1 VTAEAST
8 ISPPT
13 EPIPVLI
20 ERPRW
25 RDTFDS
31 LRVFNYRLYVIS
43 QVIANTSGW
52 MQKIATDWLVNE
64 LTHNVALV
72 GVTVFLQFAPV
83 LVFGVWG
90 GVIADRVDKRRLMMT
105 TQSITVVLCAILAA
119 LTLFGVVTVWQVWGV
134 ALLLGLVAVVE
145 GPARS
150 AFVNEMVGHRRL
162 RNAISLNASIFHLG
176 GLLGPALSG
185 ILIVVVGSGWSIGV
199 NAVAAV
205 LVVVNL
211 GCMRVRELLPS
222 PRAQRSKGQIRE
234 GLKYVMSKP
243 TIFWPMVMLAFVST
257 FGMTLPV
264 LLVSFADTVYKSGAA
279 GYGLYSSA
287 AAVGALS
294 GAVLS
299 TRRLTV
305 RLRTIMFAAGLFGLA
320 LILAGTATWEPLF
333 IVFLASIGLSRLLFA
348 TGAEST
354 VQLSTNRAIR
364 GRVMS
369 LYSMVMLGGQAL
381 GGPLSG
387 AIADRFG
394 VHVAM
399 AVAGIVPA
407 LAAVV
412 ISIVLAR
419 SGKLALKI
427 RLHRPRALVQIV
439 PRPQRRVPT
448 MRSARNRQTRP
459 SDRLVKRNR
468 GAELWDLP
476 PR

>member
-1 VTAEAST
+1 MTTESPA
-8 ISPPT
+8 ISPAT
-13 EPIPVLI
+13 EPIPVLLQ
-20 ERPRW
+20 RPRW
-25 RDTFDS
+25 RDTFDA

-52 MQKIATDWLVNE
+52 MQKIAIDWLVNE

-83 LVFGVWG
+83 LLFGVWG
-90 GVIADRVDKRRLMMT
+90 GLIADRVDKRKLMMT
-105 TQSITVVLCAILAA
+105 TQSVTVLLCAWLGVV
-119 LTLFGVVTVWQVWGV
+119 TLMGVVTVGEVW
-134 ALLLGLVAVVE
+134 ATAFLLGLVAVVE

-176 GLLGPALSG
+176 GLLGPAISG
-185 ILIVVVGSGWSIGV
+185 VLIALVGSGWSIGV
-199 NAVAAV
+199 NAIAAT
-205 LVVVNL
+205 VVVITL

-222 PRAQRSKGQIRE
+222 PRAERSKGQIRE
-234 GLKYVMSKP
+234 GLSYVFSKP
-243 TIFWPMVMLAFVST
+243 TIFWPMLMLAFVSM

-264 LLVSFADTVYKSGAA
+264 LLVSFADHVYRTGAT

-299 TRRLTV
+299 TRRMNV

-320 LILAGTATWEPLF
+320 LILAGLAPWEPLF
-333 IVFLASIGLSRLLFA
+333 LVFLVSIGITRLLFA
-348 TGAEST
+348 TGAESI
-354 VQLSTNRAIR
+354 VQLSTNRSIR

-369 LYSMVMLGGQAL
+369 IYSMIMLGGQAL
-381 GGPLSG
+381 GGPISG

-399 AVAGIVPA
+399 TIAGIVPA
-407 LAAVV
+407 IAAVV
-412 ISIVLAR
+412 IAIVLAR
-419 SGKLALKI
+419 SGKLSLKI
-427 RLHRPRALVQIV
+427 RLRGRKRFVQIV
-439 PRPQRRVPT
+439 PRAVR
-448 MRSARNRQTRP
+448 A
-459 SDRLVKRNR
+459 
-468 GAELWDLP
+468 AEAS
-476 PR
+476 

>member
-1 VTAEAST
+1 VTTEST
-8 ISPPT
+8 AISPPT
-13 EPIPVLI
+13 EPIPVLL

-43 QVIANTSGW
+43 QIIANTSGW

-64 LTHNVALV
+64 LTHNIALV

-83 LVFGVWG
+83 LLFGVWG

-105 TQSITVVLCAILAA
+105 TQSVTALLCAGLGV
-119 LTLFGVVTVWQVWGV
+119 LTLLGIVAVWQVWGV
-134 ALLLGLVAVVE
+134 AFLLGLVAVAE

-176 GLLGPALSG
+176 GLIGPAISG
-185 ILIVVVGSGWSIGV
+185 VLIAVVGSGWSISV

-205 LVVVNL
+205 FVVVSL
-211 GCMRVRELLPS
+211 ASMRVRELLPS
-222 PRAQRSKGQIRE
+222 PRAERSKGQIRE
-234 GLKYVMSKP
+234 GLSYVISKP
-243 TIFWPMVMLAFVST
+243 TIFWSMVMLAFVST

-264 LLVSFADTVYKSGAA
+264 LLVSFADTVYRTGAT

-287 AAVGALS
+287 AAVGALT

-299 TRRLTV
+299 TRRMNV
-305 RLRTIMFAAGLFGLA
+305 RLRTIMFAAGLFGVA
-320 LILAGTATWEPLF
+320 LILAGSVSWEPLF
-333 IVFLASIGLSRLLFA
+333 LIFLVSIGVSRLLFA
-348 TGAEST
+348 TGAESI
-354 VQLSTNRAIR
+354 VQLSTNRTIR

-369 LYSMVMLGGQAL
+369 LYSMVMLGGQAI

-399 AVAGIVPA
+399 MVAGIVPA
-407 LAAVV
+407 LAAIV
-412 ISIVLAR
+412 IGLVLAR
-419 SGKLALKI
+419 SGKLALRI
-427 RLHRPRALVQIV
+427 QLRRRRGPFVIV
-439 PRPQRRVPT
+439 RRT
-448 MRSARNRQTRP
+448 AQGR
-459 SDRLVKRNR
+459 
-468 GAELWDLP
+468 
-476 PR
+476 

>member
-1 VTAEAST
+1 MTTETSTA
-8 ISPPT
+8 IPPT
-13 EPIPVLI
+13 EPIPVLL

-43 QVIANTSGW
+43 QVLSNTSGW

-90 GVIADRVDKRRLMMT
+90 GVIADRVDKRRLMMA
-105 TQSITVVLCAILAA
+105 TQSTTALLCAVLGA
-119 LTLFGVVTVWQVWGV
+119 LTIVGIVEVWQVWGV
-134 ALLLGLVAVVE
+134 AFLLGMVAVVE

-176 GLLGPALSG
+176 GLIGPAISG
-185 ILIVVVGSGWSIGV
+185 VLIVLVGSGWSISV

-205 LVVVNL
+205 VVVVTL

-222 PRAQRSKGQIRE
+222 PRAIRSKGQIRE
-234 GLKYVMSKP
+234 GVKYVIGKP

-264 LLVSFADTVYKSGAA
+264 LLVAFADNVYQTGAA

-287 AAVGALS
+287 AAVGALT

-299 TRRLTV
+299 TRRMNV

-320 LILAGTATWEPLF
+320 LILAGNVPGEPLF
-333 IVFLASIGLSRLLFA
+333 LVFLVSIGVTRLLFA
-348 TGAEST
+348 TGAESI
-354 VQLSTNRAIR
+354 VQLSTNRVIR

-381 GGPLSG
+381 GGPISG

-394 VHVAM
+394 VQAAM
-399 AVAGIVPA
+399 TVAGTVPA
-407 LAAVV
+407 IAAIV
-412 ISIVLAR
+412 IAIVLAR
-419 SGKLALKI
+419 SGRLALRI
-427 RLHRPRALVQIV
+427 RIRRAGRFVAIEPRQKG
-439 PRPQRRVPT
+439 
-448 MRSARNRQTRP
+448 RQC
-459 SDRLVKRNR
+459 
-468 GAELWDLP
+468 
-476 PR
+476 

>member
-1 VTAEAST
+1 MQDPFRVTTETST
-8 ISPPT
+8 SIPPT
-13 EPIPVLI
+13 EPIPVLL

-43 QVIANTSGW
+43 QVLSNTSGW

-90 GVIADRVDKRRLMMT
+90 GVIADRVDKRRLMMGTQLT
-105 TQSITVVLCAILAA
+105 TALLCAVLGA
-119 LTLFGVVTVWQVWGV
+119 LTIIGIVEVWQVWGV
-134 ALLLGLVAVVE
+134 AFLLGMVAVVE
-145 GPARS
+145 GPARA

-176 GLLGPALSG
+176 GLLGPAISG
-185 ILIVVVGSGWSIGV
+185 VLIVLVGSGWSISV
-199 NAVAAV
+199 NAVAAI
-205 LVVVNL
+205 VVAVTL

-222 PRAQRSKGQIRE
+222 PRAIRSKGQIRE
-234 GLKYVMSKP
+234 GVKYVIGKP
-243 TIFWPMVMLAFVST
+243 TIFWPMIMLAFVST

-264 LLVSFADTVYKSGAA
+264 LLVAFADNVYQTGAA

-287 AAVGALS
+287 AAVGALT

-299 TRRLTV
+299 TRRMTV

-320 LILAGTATWEPLF
+320 LVLAANAPWEPLF
-333 IVFLASIGLSRLLFA
+333 LVFLVSIGVTRLLFA
-348 TGAEST
+348 TGAESI
-354 VQLSTNRAIR
+354 VQLSTNRVIR

-369 LYSMVMLGGQAL
+369 LYSMVMLGGQAI
-381 GGPLSG
+381 GGPISG

-394 VHVAM
+394 VQTAM
-399 AVAGIVPA
+399 TVAGIVPA
-407 LAAVV
+407 VAAIV
-412 ISIVLAR
+412 IAVVLAR
-419 SGKLALKI
+419 SGRLALRI
-427 RLHRPRALVQIV
+427 RIRRSGRFVAIV
-439 PRPQRRVPT
+439 PRGRAV
-448 MRSARNRQTRP
+448 
-459 SDRLVKRNR
+459 
-468 GAELWDLP
+468 
-476 PR
+476 

>member
-1 VTAEAST
+1 MTTETSTA
-8 ISPPT
+8 IPPT
-13 EPIPVLI
+13 EPIPVLL

-43 QVIANTSGW
+43 QVLSNTSGW

-83 LVFGVWG
+83 LLFGVWG
-90 GVIADRVDKRRLMMT
+90 GVLADRVDKRRLMMVTQFT
-105 TQSITVVLCAILAA
+105 TALLCAVLGA
-119 LTLFGVVTVWQVWGV
+119 LTITGVVVVWQVWGV
-134 ALLLGLVAVVE
+134 AFLLGMVAVVE

-176 GLLGPALSG
+176 GLVGPAISG
-185 ILIVVVGSGWSIGV
+185 VLIVLVGSGWSISV

-205 LVVVNL
+205 VVVVTL
-211 GCMRVRELLPS
+211 GCMRGSELLAS
-222 PRAQRSKGQIRE
+222 PRAIRSKGQIRE
-234 GLKYVMSKP
+234 GVRYVIGKP

-264 LLVSFADTVYKSGAA
+264 LLVAFADNVYQTGAA

-287 AAVGALS
+287 AAVGALT

-299 TRRLTV
+299 TRRMNV

-320 LILAGTATWEPLF
+320 LILAGNAPWEPLF
-333 IVFLASIGLSRLLFA
+333 LIFLVSIGVSRLLFA
-348 TGAEST
+348 TAAESI
-354 VQLSTNRAIR
+354 VQLSTNRSIR

-369 LYSMVMLGGQAL
+369 LYSMVMLGGQAI
-381 GGPLSG
+381 GGPISG
-387 AIADRFG
+387 AIAHRFG
-394 VHVAM
+394 VEAAM
-399 AVAGIVPA
+399 TVAGVVPA
-407 LAAVV
+407 LAAIV
-412 ISIVLAR
+412 IAIVLAR
-419 SGKLALKI
+419 SGKLALRI
-427 RLHRPRALVQIV
+427 RLKRMHPLVAIV
-439 PRPQRRVPT
+439 RGRV
-448 MRSARNRQTRP
+448 R
-459 SDRLVKRNR
+459 
-468 GAELWDLP
+468 
-476 PR
+476 

>member
-1 VTAEAST
+1 MTTETSTA
-8 ISPPT
+8 IPPT
-13 EPIPVLI
+13 EPIPVLL

-43 QVIANTSGW
+43 QVLSNTSGW

-90 GVIADRVDKRRLMMT
+90 GVIADRVDKRRLMMA
-105 TQSITVVLCAILAA
+105 TQSTTALLCAVLGA
-119 LTLFGVVTVWQVWGV
+119 LTIAGIVEVWQVWGV
-134 ALLLGLVAVVE
+134 AFLLGMVAVVE

-176 GLLGPALSG
+176 GLIGPAISG
-185 ILIVVVGSGWSIGV
+185 VLIVLVGSGWSISV

-205 LVVVNL
+205 VVVVTL

-222 PRAQRSKGQIRE
+222 PRAIRSKGQIRE
-234 GLKYVMSKP
+234 GVKYVIGKP

-264 LLVSFADTVYKSGAA
+264 LLVAFADNVYQTGAA

-287 AAVGALS
+287 AAVGALT

-299 TRRLTV
+299 TRRMNV

-320 LILAGTATWEPLF
+320 LILAGNVPGEPLF
-333 IVFLASIGLSRLLFA
+333 LVFLVSIGVSRLLFA
-348 TGAEST
+348 TGAESI
-354 VQLSTNRAIR
+354 VQLSTNRVIR

-381 GGPLSG
+381 GGPISG

-394 VHVAM
+394 VQAAM
-399 AVAGIVPA
+399 TVAGIVPA
-407 LAAVV
+407 IAAIV
-412 ISIVLAR
+412 IAIVLAR
-419 SGKLALKI
+419 SGRLALRVRI
-427 RLHRPRALVQIV
+427 RRAGRFVAIEPRGEA
-439 PRPQRRVPT
+439 
-448 MRSARNRQTRP
+448 A
-459 SDRLVKRNR
+459 
-468 GAELWDLP
+468 
-476 PR
+476 

>member
-1 VTAEAST
+1 VTTETST
-8 ISPPT
+8 AIPPT
-13 EPIPVLI
+13 EPIPVLL

-43 QVIANTSGW
+43 QVLSNTSGW

-83 LVFGVWG
+83 LLFGIWG
-90 GVIADRVDKRRLMMT
+90 GVLADRVDKRRLMMV
-105 TQSITVVLCAILAA
+105 TQSTTALLCAVLGA
-119 LTLFGVVTVWQVWGV
+119 LTITGVVVVWQVWGV
-134 ALLLGLVAVVE
+134 AFLLGMVAVVE

-176 GLLGPALSG
+176 GLVGPAISG
-185 ILIVVVGSGWSIGV
+185 VLIVLVGSGWSISV

-205 LVVVNL
+205 VVVVTL
-211 GCMRVRELLPS
+211 GCMRGRELLPS
-222 PRAQRSKGQIRE
+222 PRAIRSKGQIRE
-234 GLKYVMSKP
+234 GVRYVIGKP

-264 LLVSFADTVYKSGAA
+264 LLVAFADNVYQTGAA

-287 AAVGALS
+287 AAVGALT

-299 TRRLTV
+299 TRRMNV

-320 LILAGTATWEPLF
+320 LILAGNAPWEPLF
-333 IVFLASIGLSRLLFA
+333 LIFLVSIGVARLLFA
-348 TGAEST
+348 TAAESI
-354 VQLSTNRAIR
+354 VQLSTNRSIR

-369 LYSMVMLGGQAL
+369 LYSMVMLGGQAI
-381 GGPLSG
+381 GGPISG
-387 AIADRFG
+387 AIAHRFG
-394 VHVAM
+394 VETAM
-399 AVAGIVPA
+399 TVAGVVPA
-407 LAAVV
+407 LAAIV
-412 ISIVLAR
+412 IAIVLAR
-419 SGKLALKI
+419 SGKLALRI
-427 RLHRPRALVQIV
+427 RLKRMHPLVAIV
-439 PRPQRRVPT
+439 RGG
-448 MRSARNRQTRP
+448 AR
-459 SDRLVKRNR
+459 
-468 GAELWDLP
+468 
-476 PR
+476 

>member
-1 VTAEAST
+1 MQDPFRVTTETST
-8 ISPPT
+8 SIPPT
-13 EPIPVLI
+13 EPIPVLL

-43 QVIANTSGW
+43 QVLSNTSGW

-90 GVIADRVDKRRLMMT
+90 GVIADRVDKRRLMMGTQLT
-105 TQSITVVLCAILAA
+105 TALLCAVLGA
-119 LTLFGVVTVWQVWGV
+119 LTIIGIVEVWQVWGV
-134 ALLLGLVAVVE
+134 AFLLGMVAVVE

-176 GLLGPALSG
+176 GLLGPAISG
-185 ILIVVVGSGWSIGV
+185 VLIVLVGSGWSISV
-199 NAVAAV
+199 NAVAAI
-205 LVVVNL
+205 VVAVTL

-222 PRAQRSKGQIRE
+222 PRVIRSKGQIRE
-234 GLKYVMSKP
+234 GVKYVIGKP
-243 TIFWPMVMLAFVST
+243 TIFWPMIMLAFVST

-264 LLVSFADTVYKSGAA
+264 LLVAFADNVYQTGAA

-287 AAVGALS
+287 AAVGALT
-294 GAVLS
+294 GAVAS
-299 TRRLTV
+299 TRRMTV

-320 LILAGTATWEPLF
+320 LVLAANAPWEPLF
-333 IVFLASIGLSRLLFA
+333 LVFLVSIGVTRLLFA
-348 TGAEST
+348 TGAESI
-354 VQLSTNRAIR
+354 VQLSTNRVIR

-381 GGPLSG
+381 GGPISG

-394 VHVAM
+394 VQTAM
-399 AVAGIVPA
+399 TVAGIVPA
-407 LAAVV
+407 VAAIV
-412 ISIVLAR
+412 IAVVLAR
-419 SGKLALKI
+419 SGRLALRI
-427 RLHRPRALVQIV
+427 RIRRSGRFVAIV
-439 PRPQRRVPT
+439 PRGRAV
-448 MRSARNRQTRP
+448 
-459 SDRLVKRNR
+459 
-468 GAELWDLP
+468 
-476 PR
+476 

>member
-1 VTAEAST
+1 MTTETST
-8 ISPPT
+8 SIPPT
-13 EPIPVLI
+13 EPIPVLL

-43 QVIANTSGW
+43 QVLSNTSGW

-90 GVIADRVDKRRLMMT
+90 GVIADRVDKRHLMMGTQLT
-105 TQSITVVLCAILAA
+105 TALLCAVLGA
-119 LTLFGVVTVWQVWGV
+119 LTIIGIVEVWQVWGV
-134 ALLLGLVAVVE
+134 AFLLGMVAVVE

-176 GLLGPALSG
+176 GLLGPAISG
-185 ILIVVVGSGWSIGV
+185 VLIVLVGSGWSISV
-199 NAVAAV
+199 NAVAAI
-205 LVVVNL
+205 VVAVTL

-222 PRAQRSKGQIRE
+222 PRAIRSKGQIRE
-234 GLKYVMSKP
+234 GVKYVIGKP
-243 TIFWPMVMLAFVST
+243 TIFWPMIMLAFVST

-264 LLVSFADTVYKSGAA
+264 LLVAFADNVYQTGAA

-287 AAVGALS
+287 AAVGALT

-299 TRRLTV
+299 TRRMTV

-320 LILAGTATWEPLF
+320 LVLAANAPWEPLF
-333 IVFLASIGLSRLLFA
+333 LVFLVSIGVTRLLFA
-348 TGAEST
+348 TGAESI
-354 VQLSTNRAIR
+354 VQLSTNRVIR

-381 GGPLSG
+381 GGPISG

-394 VHVAM
+394 VQTAM
-399 AVAGIVPA
+399 TVAGIVPA
-407 LAAVV
+407 VAAIV
-412 ISIVLAR
+412 IAVVLAR
-419 SGKLALKI
+419 SGRLALRI
-427 RLHRPRALVQIV
+427 RIRRSGRFVAIV
-439 PRPQRRVPT
+439 PRGRAV
-448 MRSARNRQTRP
+448 
-459 SDRLVKRNR
+459 
-468 GAELWDLP
+468 
-476 PR
+476 

>member
-1 VTAEAST
+1 MQDPFRVTTETST
-8 ISPPT
+8 SIPPT
-13 EPIPVLI
+13 EPIPVLL

-43 QVIANTSGW
+43 QVLSNTSGW

-90 GVIADRVDKRRLMMT
+90 GVIADRVDKRRLMMGTQLT
-105 TQSITVVLCAILAA
+105 TALLCAVLGA
-119 LTLFGVVTVWQVWGV
+119 LTIIGIVEVWQVWGV
-134 ALLLGLVAVVE
+134 AFLLGMVAVVE

-176 GLLGPALSG
+176 GLLGPAISG
-185 ILIVVVGSGWSIGV
+185 VLIVLVGSGWSISV
-199 NAVAAV
+199 NAVAAI
-205 LVVVNL
+205 VVAVTL

-222 PRAQRSKGQIRE
+222 PRAIRSKGQIRE
-234 GLKYVMSKP
+234 GVKYVIGKP
-243 TIFWPMVMLAFVST
+243 TIFWPMIMLAFVST

-264 LLVSFADTVYKSGAA
+264 LLVAFADNVYQTGAA

-287 AAVGALS
+287 AAVGALT
-294 GAVLS
+294 GAVAS
-299 TRRLTV
+299 TRRMTV

-320 LILAGTATWEPLF
+320 LVLAANAPWEPLF
-333 IVFLASIGLSRLLFA
+333 LVFLVSIGVTRLLFA
-348 TGAEST
+348 TGAESI
-354 VQLSTNRAIR
+354 VQLSTNRVIR

-381 GGPLSG
+381 GGPISG

-394 VHVAM
+394 VQTAM
-399 AVAGIVPA
+399 TVAGIVPA
-407 LAAVV
+407 VAAIV
-412 ISIVLAR
+412 IAVVLAR
-419 SGKLALKI
+419 SGRLALRI
-427 RLHRPRALVQIV
+427 RIRRSGRFVAIV
-439 PRPQRRVPT
+439 PRGRAV
-448 MRSARNRQTRP
+448 
-459 SDRLVKRNR
+459 
-468 GAELWDLP
+468 
-476 PR
+476 

>member
-1 VTAEAST
+1 MQDPFRVTTETST
-8 ISPPT
+8 SIPPT
-13 EPIPVLI
+13 EPIPVLL

-43 QVIANTSGW
+43 QVLSNTSGW

-90 GVIADRVDKRRLMMT
+90 GVIADRVDKRRLMMGTQLT
-105 TQSITVVLCAILAA
+105 TALLCAVLGA
-119 LTLFGVVTVWQVWGV
+119 LTIIGIVEVWQVWGV
-134 ALLLGLVAVVE
+134 AFLLGMVAVVE

-176 GLLGPALSG
+176 GLLGPAISG
-185 ILIVVVGSGWSIGV
+185 VLIVLVGSGWSISV
-199 NAVAAV
+199 NAVAAI
-205 LVVVNL
+205 VVAVTL

-222 PRAQRSKGQIRE
+222 PRAIRSKGQIRE
-234 GLKYVMSKP
+234 GVKYVIGKP
-243 TIFWPMVMLAFVST
+243 TIFWPMIMLAFVST

-264 LLVSFADTVYKSGAA
+264 LLVAFADNVYQTGAA

-287 AAVGALS
+287 AAVGALT

-299 TRRLTV
+299 TRRMTV

-320 LILAGTATWEPLF
+320 LVLAANAPWEPLF
-333 IVFLASIGLSRLLFA
+333 LVFLVSIGVTRLLFA
-348 TGAEST
+348 TGAESI
-354 VQLSTNRAIR
+354 VQLSTNRVIR

-369 LYSMVMLGGQAL
+369 LYSMVMLGGQAI
-381 GGPLSG
+381 GGPISG

-394 VHVAM
+394 VQTAM
-399 AVAGIVPA
+399 TVAGIVPA
-407 LAAVV
+407 VAAIV
-412 ISIVLAR
+412 IAVVLAR
-419 SGKLALKI
+419 SGRLALRI
-427 RLHRPRALVQIV
+427 RIRRSGRFVAIV
-439 PRPQRRVPT
+439 PRGRAV
-448 MRSARNRQTRP
+448 
-459 SDRLVKRNR
+459 
-468 GAELWDLP
+468 
-476 PR
+476 

>member
-1 VTAEAST
+1 VQDSFRVTTETST
-8 ISPPT
+8 AIPPT
-13 EPIPVLI
+13 EPIPVLL

-43 QVIANTSGW
+43 QVLSNTSGW

-90 GVIADRVDKRRLMMT
+90 GVIADRVDKRRLMMA
-105 TQSITVVLCAILAA
+105 TQSTTALLCAVLGA
-119 LTLFGVVTVWQVWGV
+119 LTIAGIVEVWQVWGV
-134 ALLLGLVAVVE
+134 AFLLGMVAVVE

-176 GLLGPALSG
+176 GLIGPAISG
-185 ILIVVVGSGWSIGV
+185 VLIVLVGSGWSISV

-205 LVVVNL
+205 VVVVTL

-222 PRAQRSKGQIRE
+222 PRAIRSKGQIRE
-234 GLKYVMSKP
+234 GVKYVIGKP

-264 LLVSFADTVYKSGAA
+264 LLVAFADNVYQTGAA

-287 AAVGALS
+287 AAVGALT

-299 TRRLTV
+299 TRRMNV

-320 LILAGTATWEPLF
+320 LILAGNVPGEPLF
-333 IVFLASIGLSRLLFA
+333 LVFLVSIGVTRLLFA
-348 TGAEST
+348 TGAESI
-354 VQLSTNRAIR
+354 VQLSTNRVIR

-381 GGPLSG
+381 GGPISG

-394 VHVAM
+394 VQAAM
-399 AVAGIVPA
+399 TVAGIVPA
-407 LAAVV
+407 IAAIV
-412 ISIVLAR
+412 IAIVLAR
-419 SGKLALKI
+419 SGRLALRI
-427 RLHRPRALVQIV
+427 RIRRAGRFVAIEPRGEA
-439 PRPQRRVPT
+439 
-448 MRSARNRQTRP
+448 A
-459 SDRLVKRNR
+459 
-468 GAELWDLP
+468 
-476 PR
+476 

>member
-1 VTAEAST
+1 MTTETST
-8 ISPPT
+8 SIPPT
-13 EPIPVLI
+13 EPIPVLL

-43 QVIANTSGW
+43 QVLSNTSGW

-83 LVFGVWG
+83 LLFGVWG
-90 GVIADRVDKRRLMMT
+90 GVLADRVDKRRLMMVTQFT
-105 TQSITVVLCAILAA
+105 TALLCAVLGA
-119 LTLFGVVTVWQVWGV
+119 LTITGVVVVWQVWGV
-134 ALLLGLVAVVE
+134 AFLLGMVAVVE

-176 GLLGPALSG
+176 GLVGPAISG
-185 ILIVVVGSGWSIGV
+185 VLIVLVGSGWSISV

-205 LVVVNL
+205 VVVVTL
-211 GCMRVRELLPS
+211 GCMRRRELLPS
-222 PRAQRSKGQIRE
+222 PRAIRSKGQIRE
-234 GLKYVMSKP
+234 GVRYVIGKP

-264 LLVSFADTVYKSGAA
+264 LLVAFADNVYQTGAA

-287 AAVGALS
+287 AAVGALT

-299 TRRLTV
+299 TRRMNV

-320 LILAGTATWEPLF
+320 LILAGNAPWEPLF
-333 IVFLASIGLSRLLFA
+333 LVFLVSIGVSRLLFA
-348 TGAEST
+348 TAAESI
-354 VQLSTNRAIR
+354 VQLSTNRSIR

-369 LYSMVMLGGQAL
+369 LYSMVMLGGQAV
-381 GGPLSG
+381 GGPISG
-387 AIADRFG
+387 AIAHRFG
-394 VHVAM
+394 VEAAM
-399 AVAGIVPA
+399 TVAGVVPA
-407 LAAVV
+407 LAAIV
-412 ISIVLAR
+412 IAIVLAR
-419 SGKLALKI
+419 SGKLALRI
-427 RLHRPRALVQIV
+427 RLKRMHPLVAIV
-439 PRPQRRVPT
+439 RGG
-448 MRSARNRQTRP
+448 AR
-459 SDRLVKRNR
+459 
-468 GAELWDLP
+468 
-476 PR
+476 

>member
-1 VTAEAST
+1 MQDPFRVTTETST
-8 ISPPT
+8 AIPPT
-13 EPIPVLI
+13 EPIPVLL

-43 QVIANTSGW
+43 QVLANTSGW

-83 LVFGVWG
+83 LLFGVWG
-90 GVIADRVDKRRLMMT
+90 GVIADRVDKRRLMMV
-105 TQSITVVLCAILAA
+105 TQSTTAVLCAALGA
-119 LTLFGVVTVWQVWGV
+119 LTIAGVVEVWQVWGV
-134 ALLLGLVAVVE
+134 AFLLGMVAVVE

-176 GLLGPALSG
+176 GLLGPAISG
-185 ILIVVVGSGWSIGV
+185 VLIVLVGSGWSISV

-205 LVVVNL
+205 VVVVTL

-222 PRAQRSKGQIRE
+222 PRAIRSKGQIRE
-234 GLKYVMSKP
+234 GVKYVIGKP

-264 LLVSFADTVYKSGAA
+264 LLVAFADDVYRTGAA

-287 AAVGALS
+287 AAVGALT

-299 TRRLTV
+299 TRRMNV

-320 LILAGTATWEPLF
+320 LILAGNAQWEPIFL
-333 IVFLASIGLSRLLFA
+333 VFLVGIGITRLLFA
-348 TGAEST
+348 TGAESI

-381 GGPLSG
+381 GGPVSG

-394 VHVAM
+394 VQAAM
-399 AVAGIVPA
+399 TVAGVVPA
-407 LAAVV
+407 LAAIV
-412 ISIVLAR
+412 IAVVLAR
-419 SGKLALKI
+419 SGRLSLRI
-427 RLHRPRALVQIV
+427 RIRRAGRFVAIV
-439 PRPQRRVPT
+439 PRGRAV
-448 MRSARNRQTRP
+448 
-459 SDRLVKRNR
+459 
-468 GAELWDLP
+468 
-476 PR
+476 

>member
-1 VTAEAST
+1 MTTGPLALKDHYEPHRNAGKNVTTESPA
-8 ISPPT
+8 ISPAT
-13 EPIPVLI
+13 EPIPVLLQ
-20 ERPRW
+20 RPRW
-25 RDTFDS
+25 RDTFES

-43 QVIANTSGW
+43 QLIANTSGW

-83 LVFGVWG
+83 LLFGVWG

-105 TQSITVVLCAILAA
+105 TQTLTALLCAA
-119 LTLFGVVTVWQVWGV
+119 LGAVTLLGVVTVWEVW
-134 ALLLGLVAVVE
+134 ATAFLLGLVAVVE

-176 GLLGPALSG
+176 GLLGPAISG
-185 ILIVVVGSGWSIGV
+185 VLIALVGSGWSISV

-205 LVVVNL
+205 LVVITL
-211 GCMRVRELLPS
+211 ACMRVRELLPS
-222 PRAQRSKGQIRE
+222 PRAERSKGQIRE
-234 GLKYVMSKP
+234 GLSYVLSKP
-243 TIFWPMVMLAFVST
+243 TIFWPMVMLAFVSM

-264 LLVSFADTVYKSGAA
+264 LLVSFADHVYMSGAT

-287 AAVGALS
+287 AAVGALT

-299 TRRLTV
+299 TRRMNV

-320 LILAGTATWEPLF
+320 LILAGLAPWEPLF
-333 IVFLASIGLSRLLFA
+333 LIFLVSIGVSRLLFA
-348 TGAEST
+348 TGAESI
-354 VQLSTNRAIR
+354 VQLSTNRSIR

-369 LYSMVMLGGQAL
+369 IYSMVMLGGQAL
-381 GGPLSG
+381 GGPISG

-399 AVAGIVPA
+399 AIAGIVPA
-407 LAAVV
+407 LAAVT
-412 ISIVLAR
+412 IAIVLAR
-419 SGKLALKI
+419 SGRLALKI
-427 RLHRPRALVQIV
+427 RLRRREKLVTIVRRAPRA
-439 PRPQRRVPT
+439 
-448 MRSARNRQTRP
+448 A
-459 SDRLVKRNR
+459 
-468 GAELWDLP
+468 
-476 PR
+476 

>member
-1 VTAEAST
+1 VTTETST
-8 ISPPT
+8 AIPPT
-13 EPIPVLI
+13 EPIPVLL

-43 QVIANTSGW
+43 QVLSNTSGW

-83 LVFGVWG
+83 LLFGVWG
-90 GVIADRVDKRRLMMT
+90 GVIADRVDKRRLMMV
-105 TQSITVVLCAILAA
+105 TQSTTALLCAVLGA
-119 LTLFGVVTVWQVWGV
+119 LTIAGIVEVWQVWGV
-134 ALLLGLVAVVE
+134 AFLLGMVAVVE

-176 GLLGPALSG
+176 GLLGPAISG
-185 ILIVVVGSGWSIGV
+185 VLIVLVGSGWSISV
-199 NAVAAV
+199 NAVAAI
-205 LVVVNL
+205 VVVVTL

-222 PRAQRSKGQIRE
+222 PRANRSKGQIRE
-234 GLKYVMSKP
+234 GVKYVIGKP

-264 LLVSFADTVYKSGAA
+264 LLVAFADNVYQTGAA

-287 AAVGALS
+287 AAVGALT

-299 TRRLTV
+299 TRRMNV

-320 LILAGTATWEPLF
+320 LVLAGNSPWEPLF
-333 IVFLASIGLSRLLFA
+333 LVFLVGIGVTRLLFA
-348 TGAEST
+348 TGAESI

-381 GGPLSG
+381 GGPVSG

-394 VHVAM
+394 VQTAM
-399 AVAGIVPA
+399 TVAGVMPAIAAIVI
-407 LAAVV
+407 AV
-412 ISIVLAR
+412 VLAR
-419 SGKLALKI
+419 SGRLALRI
-427 RLHRPRALVQIV
+427 RIRRSGRFVAIE
-439 PRPQRRVPT
+439 QRR
-448 MRSARNRQTRP
+448 RA
-459 SDRLVKRNR
+459 
-468 GAELWDLP
+468 A
-476 PR
+476 

>member
-1 VTAEAST
+1 VQDSFRVTTETST
-8 ISPPT
+8 AIPPT
-13 EPIPVLI
+13 EPIPVLL

-31 LRVFNYRLYVIS
+31 LRVFNYRLYVFS
-43 QVIANTSGW
+43 QVLSNTSGW

-90 GVIADRVDKRRLMMT
+90 GVIADRVDKRRLMMA
-105 TQSITVVLCAILAA
+105 TQSTTALLCAVLGT
-119 LTLFGVVTVWQVWGV
+119 LTIAGIVEVWQVWGV
-134 ALLLGLVAVVE
+134 AFLLGMVAVVE

-176 GLLGPALSG
+176 GLIGPAISG
-185 ILIVVVGSGWSIGV
+185 VLIVLVGSGWSISV

-205 LVVVNL
+205 VVVVTL
-211 GCMRVRELLPS
+211 GCMRVRELLSS
-222 PRAQRSKGQIRE
+222 PRAIRSKGQIRE
-234 GLKYVMSKP
+234 GVKYVIGKP

-264 LLVSFADTVYKSGAA
+264 LLVAFADNVYQTGAA

-287 AAVGALS
+287 AAVGALT

-299 TRRLTV
+299 TRRMTV

-320 LILAGTATWEPLF
+320 LILAGNVPGEPLF
-333 IVFLASIGLSRLLFA
+333 LVFLVSIGVTRLLFA
-348 TGAEST
+348 TGAESI
-354 VQLSTNRAIR
+354 VQLSTNRVIR

-381 GGPLSG
+381 GGPVSG

-394 VHVAM
+394 VQAAM
-399 AVAGIVPA
+399 TVAGIVPA
-407 LAAVV
+407 IAAIV
-412 ISIVLAR
+412 IAIVLAR
-419 SGKLALKI
+419 SGRLALRI
-427 RLHRPRALVQIV
+427 RIRRAGRFVAIEPRGRA
-439 PRPQRRVPT
+439 
-448 MRSARNRQTRP
+448 A
-459 SDRLVKRNR
+459 
-468 GAELWDLP
+468 
-476 PR
+476 

>member
-1 VTAEAST
+1 MQDPFRVTTETST
-8 ISPPT
+8 SIPPT
-13 EPIPVLI
+13 EPIPVLL

-43 QVIANTSGW
+43 QVLSNTSGW

-90 GVIADRVDKRRLMMT
+90 GVIADRVDKRRLMMGTQLT
-105 TQSITVVLCAILAA
+105 TALLCAVLGA
-119 LTLFGVVTVWQVWGV
+119 LTIIGIVEVWQVWGV
-134 ALLLGLVAVVE
+134 AFLLGMVAVVE

-176 GLLGPALSG
+176 GLLGPAISG
-185 ILIVVVGSGWSIGV
+185 VLIVLVGSGWSISV
-199 NAVAAV
+199 NAVAAI
-205 LVVVNL
+205 VVAVTL

-222 PRAQRSKGQIRE
+222 PRAIRSKGQIRE
-234 GLKYVMSKP
+234 GVKYVIGKP
-243 TIFWPMVMLAFVST
+243 TIFWPMIMLAFVST

-264 LLVSFADTVYKSGAA
+264 LLVAFADNVYQTGAA

-287 AAVGALS
+287 AAVGALT

-299 TRRLTV
+299 TRRMTV

-320 LILAGTATWEPLF
+320 LVLAANAPWEPLF
-333 IVFLASIGLSRLLFA
+333 LVFLVSIGVTRLLFA
-348 TGAEST
+348 TGAESI
-354 VQLSTNRAIR
+354 VQLSTNRVIR

-381 GGPLSG
+381 GGPISG

-394 VHVAM
+394 VQTAM
-399 AVAGIVPA
+399 TVAGIVPA
-407 LAAVV
+407 VAAIV
-412 ISIVLAR
+412 IAVVLAR
-419 SGKLALKI
+419 SGRLALRI
-427 RLHRPRALVQIV
+427 RIRRSGRFVAIV
-439 PRPQRRVPT
+439 PRGRAV
-448 MRSARNRQTRP
+448 
-459 SDRLVKRNR
+459 
-468 GAELWDLP
+468 
-476 PR
+476 

>member
-1 VTAEAST
+1 MTTETSTA
-8 ISPPT
+8 IPPT
-13 EPIPVLI
+13 EPIPVLL

-43 QVIANTSGW
+43 QVLSNTSGW

-83 LVFGVWG
+83 LLFGVWG
-90 GVIADRVDKRRLMMT
+90 GVLADRVDKRRLMMV
-105 TQSITVVLCAILAA
+105 TQFSTAVLCGLLGA
-119 LTLFGVVTVWQVWGV
+119 LTITGVVVVWQVWGV
-134 ALLLGLVAVVE
+134 AFLLGLVAVVE

-176 GLLGPALSG
+176 GLVGPAISG
-185 ILIVVVGSGWSIGV
+185 LLIVLVGSGWSISV
-199 NAVAAV
+199 NAVMA
-205 LVVVNL
+205 VVVVVTL
-211 GCMRVRELLPS
+211 GCMRGRELLPS
-222 PRAQRSKGQIRE
+222 PRAIRSKGQIRE
-234 GLKYVMSKP
+234 GVRYVIGKP

-264 LLVSFADTVYKSGAA
+264 LLVAFADNVYQTGAA

-287 AAVGALS
+287 AAVGALT

-299 TRRLTV
+299 TRRMNV

-320 LILAGTATWEPLF
+320 LILAGNAPWEPLF
-333 IVFLASIGLSRLLFA
+333 LIFLVSIGVSRLLFA
-348 TGAEST
+348 TGAESI

-369 LYSMVMLGGQAL
+369 LYSMVMLGGQAI
-381 GGPLSG
+381 GGPISG
-387 AIADRFG
+387 AIAHRFG
-394 VHVAM
+394 VEAAM
-399 AVAGIVPA
+399 TVAGVVPA
-407 LAAVV
+407 VAAVV
-412 ISIVLAR
+412 IAIVLAR
-419 SGKLALKI
+419 SGKLALRI
-427 RLHRPRALVQIV
+427 RLKRTHPLVSIV
-439 PRPQRRVPT
+439 RCA
-448 MRSARNRQTRP
+448 AR
-459 SDRLVKRNR
+459 
-468 GAELWDLP
+468 
-476 PR
+476 

>member
-1 VTAEAST
+1 VQDPFRVTTETST
-8 ISPPT
+8 SIPPT
-13 EPIPVLI
+13 EPIPVLL

-43 QVIANTSGW
+43 QVLSNTSGW

-90 GVIADRVDKRRLMMT
+90 GVIADRVDKRRLMMGTQLT
-105 TQSITVVLCAILAA
+105 TALLCAVLGA
-119 LTLFGVVTVWQVWGV
+119 LTIIGIVEVWQVWGV
-134 ALLLGLVAVVE
+134 AFLLGMVAVVE

-176 GLLGPALSG
+176 GLLGPAISG
-185 ILIVVVGSGWSIGV
+185 VLIVLVGSGWSISV
-199 NAVAAV
+199 NAVAAI
-205 LVVVNL
+205 VVAVTL

-222 PRAQRSKGQIRE
+222 PRVIRSKGQIRE
-234 GLKYVMSKP
+234 GVKYVIGKP
-243 TIFWPMVMLAFVST
+243 TIFWPMIMLAFVST

-264 LLVSFADTVYKSGAA
+264 LLVAFADNVYQTGAA

-287 AAVGALS
+287 AAVGALT
-294 GAVLS
+294 GAVAS
-299 TRRLTV
+299 TRRMTV

-320 LILAGTATWEPLF
+320 LVLAANAPWEPLF
-333 IVFLASIGLSRLLFA
+333 LVFLVSIGVTRLLFA
-348 TGAEST
+348 TGAESI
-354 VQLSTNRAIR
+354 VQLSTNRVIR

-381 GGPLSG
+381 GGPISG

-394 VHVAM
+394 VQTAM
-399 AVAGIVPA
+399 TVAGIVPA
-407 LAAVV
+407 VAAIV
-412 ISIVLAR
+412 IAVVLAR
-419 SGKLALKI
+419 SGRLALRI
-427 RLHRPRALVQIV
+427 RIRRSGRFVAIV
-439 PRPQRRVPT
+439 PRGRAV
-448 MRSARNRQTRP
+448 
-459 SDRLVKRNR
+459 
-468 GAELWDLP
+468 
-476 PR
+476 

>member
-1 VTAEAST
+1 VQDSFRVTTETST
-8 ISPPT
+8 AIPPT
-13 EPIPVLI
+13 EPIPVLL

-31 LRVFNYRLYVIS
+31 LRVFNYRLYVFS
-43 QVIANTSGW
+43 QVLSNTSGW

-90 GVIADRVDKRRLMMT
+90 GVIADRVDKRRLMMA
-105 TQSITVVLCAILAA
+105 TQSTTALLCAVLGT
-119 LTLFGVVTVWQVWGV
+119 LTIAGIVEVWQVWGV
-134 ALLLGLVAVVE
+134 AFLLGMVAVVE

-176 GLLGPALSG
+176 GLIGPAISG
-185 ILIVVVGSGWSIGV
+185 VLIVLVGSGWSISV

-205 LVVVNL
+205 VVVVTL
-211 GCMRVRELLPS
+211 DCMRVRELLPS
-222 PRAQRSKGQIRE
+222 PRAIRSKGQIRE
-234 GLKYVMSKP
+234 GVKYVIGKP

-264 LLVSFADTVYKSGAA
+264 LLVAFADNVYQTGAA

-287 AAVGALS
+287 AAVGALT

-299 TRRLTV
+299 TRRMTV

-320 LILAGTATWEPLF
+320 LILAGNVPGEPLF
-333 IVFLASIGLSRLLFA
+333 LVFLVSIGVTRLLFA
-348 TGAEST
+348 TGAESI
-354 VQLSTNRAIR
+354 VQLSTNRVIR

-381 GGPLSG
+381 GGPVSG

-394 VHVAM
+394 VQAAM
-399 AVAGIVPA
+399 TVAGIVPA
-407 LAAVV
+407 IAAIV
-412 ISIVLAR
+412 IAIVLAR
-419 SGKLALKI
+419 SGRLALRI
-427 RLHRPRALVQIV
+427 RIRRAGRFVAIEPRGRA
-439 PRPQRRVPT
+439 
-448 MRSARNRQTRP
+448 A
-459 SDRLVKRNR
+459 
-468 GAELWDLP
+468 
-476 PR
+476 